1 MGKDAIVAIFTKE
14 KSAEKDT
21 QTINDEPEQMPP
33 MGRVG
38 KEKEFRKTQEKDTVK
53 YQHWR

>member
-1 MGKDAIVAIFTKE
+1 MQLWPHSPR

-53 YQHWR
+53 YQH